1 MYLHYHSATNS
12 GVTVYLSD
20 FCVAVMEIEFLDLGV
35 DSLWGTNSH
44 GEQTVHSKNIQNAVE
59 GYNK

>member
-1 MYLHYHSATNS
+1 MHIWWEEIYINYIIISMYLHYHSATNS

-35 DSLWGTNSH
+35 DSLWGT
-44 GEQTVHSKNIQNAVE
+44 K
-59 GYNK
+59 